1 MTDRT
6 LTAQRH
12 SSRCSQAGFTLVELV
27 VTIVIIGILASLGG
41 MFISQPIQGY
51 IDLDR
56 RTQLVGQADQALRR
70 MQRDL
75 RAALPNSVRVF
86 NGGNGIEFLHVV
98 DGGRYRVTSDPAET
112 NAIVAANTILRFDAA
127 DDSFEVL
134 GPLTQ
139 ERYTVDSCLCAI
151 YNLTADSGTNLCNAY
166 AGTNTAGIRAIKDN
180 GVQWYIQLDAPMLF
194 PLSSPQQRFY
204 VVDQAVSYVITG
216 GQLRRYAGYAIDQ
229 VPGPIVNAD
238 VFDLVTTNL
247 VPIVDGAG
255 NTVPPFTYNPG
266 TPSHSGLVTLR
277 LAVAQQGE
285 RITLLHQV
293 HVNNA
298 P

>member
-6 LTAQRH
+6 FAAERL

-27 VTIVIIGILASLGG
+27 VTIVIIGILVSLGG

-51 IDLDR
+51 VDLDR

-166 AGTNTAGIRAIKDN
+166 AGTNTAGIREIKDN
-180 GVQWYIQLDAPMLF
+180 GVQWYIQLDAPTLF

-216 GQLRRYAGYAIDQ
+216 GQLRRYAGYTINQ
-229 VPGPIVNAD
+229 VPGPLATD
-238 VFDLVTTNL
+238 DSDLVTTDL
-247 VPIVDGAG
+247 VSIVDGAG

-277 LAVAQQGE
+277 LAVEQAEE

>member
-6 LTAQRH
+6 LTAQSFSGRY
-12 SSRCSQAGFTLVELV
+12 SQAGFTLVELV
-27 VTIVIIGILASLGG
+27 VTIVIIGILVSLGG

-112 NAIVAANTILRFDAA
+112 DLTLVANSILRFDVA
-127 DDSFEVL
+127 DDYFEVL
-134 GPLTQ
+134 GPLDTT
-139 ERYTVDSCLCAI
+139 EYTAANCLCAI

-166 AGTNTAGIRAIKDN
+166 AATNTAAIQAVETSGTRRFIRLAT
-180 GVQWYIQLDAPMLF
+180 ATFF
-194 PLSSPQQRFY
+194 PLSSPQQRFF
-204 VVDQAVSYVITG
+204 VIDQAVSYVITG
-216 GQLRRYAGYAIDQ
+216 GQLRRYAGYTINQ
-229 VPGPIVNAD
+229 VPGPATGDNY
-238 VFDLVTTNL
+238 DLVTTDL
-247 VPIVDGAG
+247 VTVVDAG
-255 NTVPPFTYNPG
+255 GTPVDPFTYDPG

-277 LAVAQQGE
+277 LALEQEGE
-285 RITLLHQV
+285 RITLMHQV

>member
-1 MTDRT
+1 MRIYNYQFKASPIPTFPHQGGRGART
-6 LTAQRH
+6 RILKNGKGGGVH
-12 SSRCSQAGFTLVELV
+12 LPQAGFTLVELV
-27 VTIVIIGILASLGG
+27 VTIVIIGILMSLGG

-98 DGGRYRVTSDPAET
+98 DGGRYRVTSDPAEADPT
-112 NAIVAANTILRFDAA
+112 VAAESILRFDVA

-134 GPLTQ
+134 GPLDTTQ
-139 ERYTVDSCLCAI
+139 YTVIVDDEE
-151 YNLTADSGTNLCNAY
+151 TQRF
-166 AGTNTAGIRAIKDN
+166 IRLA
-180 GVQWYIQLDAPMLF
+180 AATLF

-204 VVDQAVSYVITG
+204 IVDQAVSYEITG
-216 GQLRRYAGYAIDQ
+216 GQLRRYAGYTINQ
-229 VPGPIVNAD
+229 VPGPLATD
-238 VFDLVTTNL
+238 DFDLVTTNL

-255 NTVPPFTYNPG
+255 NTVAPFTYNPG

-277 LAVAQQGE
+277 LAVAQEGE

>member
-6 LTAQRH
+6 LTAQRL

-112 NAIVAANTILRFDAA
+112 NAIVAANTILRFDVA

-180 GVQWYIQLDAPMLF
+180 DVQWYIQLDAHTLF

-204 VVDQAVSYVITG
+204 IVDQAVSYVITG
-216 GQLRRYAGYAIDQ
+216 GQLRRYAGYTINKE
-229 VPGPIVNAD
+229 PGPLATD
-238 VFDLVTTNL
+238 DSDLVTTDL
-247 VPIVDGAG
+247 VSIVDGDG
-255 NTVPPFTYNPG
+255 KIVPPFTYNPG